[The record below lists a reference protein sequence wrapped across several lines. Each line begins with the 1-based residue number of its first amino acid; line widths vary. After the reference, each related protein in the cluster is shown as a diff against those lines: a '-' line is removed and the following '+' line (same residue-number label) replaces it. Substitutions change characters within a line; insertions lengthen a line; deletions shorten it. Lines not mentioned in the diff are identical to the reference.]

1 MTAFSRAEERIINR
15 IQEDIPL
22 APDPFGIIAEEL
34 SVDEDTLLKTVL
46 RLKEKRIVRNISAIF
61 NGHRLG
67 YSSSLVA
74 FSVAGEDVDGAAAV
88 INGHPGVSHNY
99 LRDHLYNIWFTLAVD
114 GSTSIEE
121 TAAALARLCRAKDH
135 LVLKNEKLYKIG
147 FKLRMGDNEQDDDD
161 DDDVAADE
169 EDSGIE
175 EERALS
181 DEEREAVLLLQ
192 TDLPITRRPF
202 DDIVAGA
209 KSRMSVE
216 RLVAIGEDLK
226 NRKIMRRYAAVLKH
240 YNAGYGANAM
250 TAWKAGSGRF
260 DEKTISVFL
269 SNRSISH
276 LYLRTVHP
284 GRFEHPLFAMI
295 HARSDEELEEI
306 IRSLEERSGLGDYLV
321 LRSLKEFKKKRVR
334 YFSPDFEEWTKEY
347 M

>member
-1 MTAFSRAEERIINR
+1 MTGFSRAEERIINR

-34 SVDEDTLLKTVL
+34 SMNENELLKTVL

-74 FSVAGEDVDGAAAV
+74 FSVAGDDVDGAAAV

-99 LRDHLYNIWFTLAVD
+99 LRDHRYNIWFTLAVD

-147 FKLRMGDNEQDDDD
+147 FMLRMGDDEQEDEDEA
-161 DDDVAADE
+161 VADE
-169 EDSGIE
+169 DDSVAE
-175 EERALS
+175 EECPLS

-192 TDLPITRRPF
+192 TDLPITHRPF

-209 KSRMSVE
+209 KSRMSAE

-260 DEKTISVFL
+260 DEKTINVFL

-295 HARSDEELEEI
+295 HARSDEELRGI
-306 IRSLEERSGLGDYLV
+306 IKSLEERSGLGDYLV

-347 M
+347 MK